1 MDDRDRTKGPAD
13 ERLEGVGEE
22 IKGKVQ
28 QAVGDLTDDERLA
41 AEGEANEGKGK
52 LRQTMADIQ
61 QTVENAKDR
70 FTR

>member
-1 MDDRDRTKGPAD
+1 MNDRDRTKGPGD

-52 LRQTMADIQ
+52 LRQTKADIQ